1 MLKDSE
7 IANIA
12 AIGPLGDPPA
22 SKYERLIARA
32 KQVPPATTV
41 VVHPCEETALRG
53 PIQAAEVGI
62 IVPILVGPAA
72 KIASVAREHGLD
84 IGRFEI
90 VDVPHSDAAAA
101 KAVELIHESKG
112 ELLMKG
118 SLHTD
123 ELMREVTSAK
133 TGLRTARRISHVF
146 IMDVPGYSETL
157 FISDAAINIF
167 PDLDAKRDIVQN
179 AIDLF
184 TQVGLGTPRVA
195 ILSAVETVTSK
206 IPSTIEAAALCKMAE
221 RGQITGGILDGP
233 LAFDNAINPEAARIK
248 GIESEVAGRAQ
259 ILIVPDLEAGNMLA
273 KNLTFMAKADT
284 AGIVLGAR
292 VPIILTSRADS
303 VRSRMASCAAVFMPT
318 RATRCSVASL
328 IAMDASRRQWFFE
341 RKFQIFGIEAS
352 APRRLIKGQIDGI
365 GTRPRLAAEANDKS
379 LLIDRTHASDKVPDV
394 PAAIAVVASWL
405 RETQS
410 FNLVAVGH
418 RVVHGGP
425 KYDRPVLIDQA
436 VVANLEQYV
445 SLAPLH
451 QPNNL
456 APIRTL
462 LKSRPE
468 LLQVACFDTAF
479 HHGHSAVADHYAIP
493 ERFYVDGVRRYGFH
507 GLSYEYVAQ
516 RLREVAPTVAA
527 GRVIIAHLGSGAS
540 MCALANGRSAE
551 STMGFTALDG
561 IPMGTRP
568 GQIDPG
574 VLLYLLTEKDMTPTA
589 VQDLLY
595 RDSGLK
601 GLSGISN
608 DMRDLQ
614 SSSDPRARL
623 AVDYFVY
630 RIGLNAGMLAAAL
643 GGLDAFVFTAGIGE
657 KSPTIRTRIAEK
669 LAWLGA
675 VLDPAANADGKSL
688 ISRPESRVVLLVVPT
703 DEELM
708 IAHHTLALLAKH
720 TARKVAAVAAG
731 AS

>member
-1 MLKDSE
+1 
-7 IANIA
+7 
-12 AIGPLGDPPA
+12 
-22 SKYERLIARA
+22 
-32 KQVPPATTV
+32 
-41 VVHPCEETALRG
+41 
-53 PIQAAEVGI
+53 
-62 IVPILVGPAA
+62 
-72 KIASVAREHGLD
+72 
-84 IGRFEI
+84 
-90 VDVPHSDAAAA
+90 
-101 KAVELIHESKG
+101 
-112 ELLMKG
+112 
-118 SLHTD
+118 
-123 ELMREVTSAK
+123 
-133 TGLRTARRISHVF
+133 
-146 IMDVPGYSETL
+146 
-157 FISDAAINIF
+157 
-167 PDLDAKRDIVQN
+167 
-179 AIDLF
+179 
-184 TQVGLGTPRVA
+184 
-195 ILSAVETVTSK
+195 
-206 IPSTIEAAALCKMAE
+206 
-221 RGQITGGILDGP
+221 
-233 LAFDNAINPEAARIK
+233 
-248 GIESEVAGRAQ
+248 
-259 ILIVPDLEAGNMLA
+259 
-273 KNLTFMAKADT
+273 
-284 AGIVLGAR
+284 
-292 VPIILTSRADS
+292 
-303 VRSRMASCAAVFMPT
+303 
-318 RATRCSVASL
+318 
-328 IAMDASRRQWFFE
+328 MDALLVVNAGSSSV
-341 RKFQIFGIEAS
+341 KFQIFGIEGG

-379 LLIDRTHASDKVPDV
+379 LLIDRTYASDKVPDV

-425 KYDRPVLIDQA
+425 KYDRPVVIDQA
-436 VVANLEQYV
+436 LVANLEQYV

-479 HHGHSAVADHYAIP
+479 HHGHSAVADHFAIP
-493 ERFYVDGVRRYGFH
+493 EHFYAEGVRRYGFH

-516 RLREVAPTVAA
+516 RLREVAPGVAA
-527 GRVIIAHLGSGAS
+527 GRAIVAHLGSGAS
-540 MCALANGRSAE
+540 MCALANGRSVE
-551 STMGFTALDG
+551 IDG

-574 VLLYLLTEKDMTPTA
+574 VLLYLLTEKGMTPTA

-630 RIGLNAGMLAAAL
+630 RVGLNAGMLAAAL

-657 KSPTIRTRIAEK
+657 KSPTVRTRIAEK

-688 ISRPESRVVLLVVPT
+688 ISRRESRVVLLVVPT

-708 IAHHTLALLAKH
+708 IARHTLALLPQR
-720 TARKVAAVAAG
+720 TVRKVADAKF